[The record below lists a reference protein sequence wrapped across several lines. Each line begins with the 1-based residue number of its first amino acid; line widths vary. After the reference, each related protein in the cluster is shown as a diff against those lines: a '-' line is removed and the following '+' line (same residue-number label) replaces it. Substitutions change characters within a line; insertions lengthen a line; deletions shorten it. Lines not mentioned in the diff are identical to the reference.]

1 MLKAVL
7 FDMDGVLVDSMPGH
21 AKAWVKAAHDV
32 GFSLT
37 EQEVYINEG
46 RTGDGTINIIMQ
58 RECGR
63 DATADEVKEIYSI
76 KSHYYN
82 LEPEPPVIEGAA
94 EMLRSV
100 QEAGLKCILV
110 TGSGEK
116 AQLARLEKHFPGVFT
131 RETMVTSFDVRH
143 CKPHPEPYL
152 MGLRKAGVEADEAI
166 VVENAPLGVQAAV
179 AAGIFT
185 VAVNTG
191 PLPESALAEA
201 GAGIILPSVKAFPEF
216 LNTFIHKQ

>member
-32 GFSLT
+32 GLSLT

-46 RTGDGTINIIMQ
+46 RTGDGTINILMQ
-58 RECGR
+58 REYGR
-63 DATADEVKEIYSI
+63 DATADEVKDIYSI

-116 AQLARLEKHFPGVFT
+116 AQLDRLEKHFPGVFT
-131 RETMVTSFDVRH
+131 REAMVTAFDVHH

-152 MGLRKAGVEADEAI
+152 MGLAKAGVTADEAI
-166 VVENAPLGVQAAV
+166 VVENAPLGVQAAR
-179 AAGIFT
+179 AAGIYT

-201 GAGIILPSVKAFPEF
+201 GANTILPSEKAFPEF